1 MLNTCT
7 RIAQIAMQLNPVEL
21 VTPTNAAS
29 EKKGFLKAYNAGFA
43 VNPVFKYNKRV
54 LRQASKLRK
63 ELESLKAEF
72 EGLADKYPATCTDDP
87 EKELAVKNIIRDR
100 ILDAII
106 TCEMAKAILEGNDAT
121 LASLSAEKYGSPTCT
136 MVGNAYEAAQD
147 AGKKYGGV
155 LDRETMKALKG
166 MRFEAQE
173 IMHYFERAL
182 ELYGIKDW
190 IVVMDDQATAIDV
203 RDKNISGRPL
213 VVIPSARKV
222 DGAKLLELIGHEIEC
237 HLRSSENARCFWAET
252 LTEEY
257 QPLVP
262 LLAKSDNEFVYEGYA
277 KQNDVRVTGSDALPT
292 PNYLIAMHQ
301 AFRGE
306 AFVTAFEVVAGFEV
320 QKGVSE
326 KTAQSRAWT
335 AAYRVFRGCS
345 STAND
350 GTTPFAFQKDFAYF
364 AGYRTV
370 SENDHLDFSS
380 MAMRDIAKLTEAGF
394 ELKPHYYH
402 QWLCLDPWKL
412 GIL

>member
-7 RIAQIAMQLNPVEL
+7 RIAQIAMQLNPVEV

-106 TCEMAKAILEGNDAT
+106 TCEMAEAILEGNDAT

-222 DGAKLLELIGHEIEC
+222 DGAKLLGRTGKPADFGDVQAAVRFDMLQEEVKLGF
-237 HLRSSENARCFWAET
+237 HLR
-252 LTEEY
+252 
-257 QPLVP
+257 V
-262 LLAKSDNEFVYEGYA
+262 
-277 KQNDVRVTGSDALPT
+277 
-292 PNYLIAMHQ
+292 AMH
-301 AFRGE
+301 ALCDDFFR
-306 AFVTAFEVVAGFEV
+306 ACCLQFADLPVKVLSLLFTKRAAGKAIVFAHIITYCKF
-320 QKGVSE
+320 KG
-326 KTAQSRAWT
+326 R
-335 AAYRVFRGCS
+335 C
-345 STAND
+345 
-350 GTTPFAFQKDFAYF
+350 GTLHILLTRSPYF
-364 AGYRTV
+364 ARVLRCRAYGK
-370 SENDHLDFSS
+370 EN
-380 MAMRDIAKLTEAGF
+380 M
-394 ELKPHYYH
+394 
-402 QWLCLDPWKL
+402 CLIYAWKCKSQKT
-412 GIL
+412 